1 MTYEVCRKAL
11 GKAIQGSLELH
22 LQERKE
28 HTAKVKIDGSRGERR
43 MLSGWRRDLLGREA
57 RAVLLT
63 APWL

>member
-1 MTYEVCRKAL
+1 MKSAGRLLARRFKAHWSCIFRK
-11 GKAIQGSLELH
+11 GRSV
-22 LQERKE
+22 